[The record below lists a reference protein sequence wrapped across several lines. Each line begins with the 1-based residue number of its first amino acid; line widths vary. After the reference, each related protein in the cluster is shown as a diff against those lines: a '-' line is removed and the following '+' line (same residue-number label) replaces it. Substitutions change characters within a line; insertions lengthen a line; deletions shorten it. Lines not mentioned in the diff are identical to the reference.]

1 MTRKKTIAISI
12 AATLLLGMTLMMFI
26 ASNPFKVTDPGD
38 PKFDPVEFKLE
49 DYNTIQYLRA
59 ALPKLFKKGDS
70 QEYVELMLVERGG
83 ASKMI
88 RKEGGVRYVYDHP
101 SIVQSFPKDRWYSI
115 VVVYSEN
122 NEIFTLTLNN
132 EPIIK

>member
-1 MTRKKTIAISI
+1 
-12 AATLLLGMTLMMFI
+12 
-26 ASNPFKVTDPGD
+26 
-38 PKFDPVEFKLE
+38 
-49 DYNTIQYLRA
+49 
-59 ALPKLFKKGDS
+59 
-70 QEYVELMLVERGG
+70 MLVERGG
-83 ASKMI
+83 GSKMI